1 MLFNF
6 RGHEARQIVL
16 VPDAEEVGV
25 GFAVEVFGGGV
36 GEDGAEADAGEALD
50 GARWGSVLS

>member
-1 MLFNF
+1 M
-6 RGHEARQIVL
+6 L
-16 VPDAEEVGV
+16 VPDDEPVWA
-25 GFAVEVFGGGV
+25 GFAVEVVTRGV